1 MKFINKLF
9 NFGYTLAIVVCLI
22 KLSYVETGTLEKII
36 ELILAIVTV
45 IKAINFEASDNTE
58 IEHTNNEND

>member
-22 KLSYVETGTLEKII
+22 RLSTLETGTLEKII
-36 ELILAIVTV
+36 ELILAVVSV
-45 IKAINFEASDNTE
+45 IKAINIETSDNETE
-58 IEHTNNEND
+58 VSSNENE

>member
-22 KLSYVETGTLEKII
+22 KLASLETGTLEKIT
-36 ELILAIVTV
+36 ELILAVVTV
-45 IKAINFEASDNTE
+45 IKAINFENSEEDNDTNS
-58 IEHTNNEND
+58 NNEND